1 MTQPT
6 FYWYD
11 YETFGADPARDRPA
25 QFAGLRTDLEM
36 NPLGKPLVLYC
47 KPAPDYLP
55 DPAACLITGI
65 TPQQALDEG
74 VLEVDFIRTIHAE
87 FSVPGTC
94 VVGYNNIR
102 FDDEVTRYALYRNLM
117 DPYAREWRNGNSRW
131 DLIDVMRMARALRP
145 EGIEWPIDPDGRV
158 SFRLDQLTAVNNI
171 QHADAHD
178 ALSDVMATMDL
189 ARLLKQKQ
197 PRFFDFMMTHRHK
210 QQALKL
216 LGLGSLQP
224 LIHASSRYPAAQGCM
239 AVVVALAR
247 HPGNPNGIVT
257 YDLSVDPDPLIELS
271 PAILHERLFTP
282 RASLPADIE
291 RIALKTVHINKCPA
305 LAPLSTLQP
314 ERAEIWGLDLD
325 QCKKNLEKIRR
336 VEGLD
341 QKIQAILSMDN
352 RDKGTAEDVDLSLYD
367 GFVAEQDR
375 TALNEFLRLS
385 PAEMAGWSRPMSDPR
400 LPELMFRFRA
410 RNYPD
415 SLKPSETERWRL
427 QTRNCLSDK
436 ALGGGRT
443 FYELDQ
449 SIAEL
454 ANQPLSEAKLRVL
467 DAVKAYANQLRLA

>member
-25 QFAGLRTDLEM
+25 QFAGLRTDLEF

-65 TPQQALDEG
+65 TPQQALDKG
-74 VLEVDFIRTIHAE
+74 KLEVDFIRTINAE
-87 FSVPGTC
+87 FSVPSTC

-102 FDDEVTRYALYRNLM
+102 FDDEVTRYSLYRNLM

-178 ALSDVMATMDL
+178 ALSDVTATMDL
-189 ARLLKQKQ
+189 ARLLKQRQ

-257 YDLSVDPDPLIELS
+257 YDLSVDPEPLIELS
-271 PAILHERLFTP
+271 PEVLHERLFTP

-305 LAPLSTLQP
+305 LAPLCTLQP
-314 ERAEIWGLDLD
+314 ERAGIWGLDLR
-325 QCKKNLEKIRR
+325 QCEKNLEMIRR
-336 VEGLD
+336 TEGLG
-341 QKIQAILSMDN
+341 QKIQAILSMGKRGKDSA
-352 RDKGTAEDVDLSLYD
+352 KDVDLSLYD
-367 GFVAEQDR
+367 SFVAEQDR

-400 LPELMFRFRA
+400 LPELVFRFRA

-415 SLKPSETERWRL
+415 SLKPDEIERWRS
-427 QTRNCLSDK
+427 QTRNRLSDK

-443 FYELDQ
+443 FDELDRVV
-449 SIAEL
+449 AEL
-454 ANQPLSEAKLRVL
+454 ATQPLSDAKLRVL
-467 DAVKAYANQLRLA
+467 DAVKAYANQLRIA